1 MSSGRDQ
8 VMAALKINYSFG
20 QRLIRTLRGGDKKST
35 DEVDIDIDVDYDEKY
50 EAIPTTKYQYTELPD
65 AGKCIRIMELQPG
78 HPKSPIICQLREHT
92 LSANDNPYEAL
103 SYVWGDEHQTRITIQ
118 VNDGSLEIGPSL
130 HCALRFLR
138 HPEQKRFLW
147 VDAIC
152 IDQSSFRERSIQV
165 PLMCEIYRNATATI
179 CFLGPEIS
187 TTQTMFTMLEKL
199 AEESKTINE
208 GRLNSAETLPA
219 FVSDLP
225 RHPVRTKVFEEY
237 FADGTIVDIATRTWW
252 HRAWTVQELMLSS
265 NATLMIGKYTI
276 TWDDLCA
283 AVDHGLNM
291 QIWEH
296 VFLGFIVNP
305 VVVPYI
311 SMRALMNRYR
321 LPDQLD
327 TPAVDLTR
335 LLVHCRHRESQ
346 DPRDKIYAVLG
357 ILRDAHSEALKA
369 DAIDAPKVEVGYGKD
384 VREVYRSMS
393 RELVLKANNLDVL
406 GICPKSKLD
415 LPSWVSDWSA
425 TDRIGSPL
433 MQDSL
438 ERTRTTHATKHTK
451 ANARFSSDTSRLIIH
466 GFEVTTITALSDILP
481 VPVMHNTL
489 GSKDSALLEN
499 FIKSLMPKDD
509 SSIPYAALA
518 PDFESTIANKDSRLV
533 TKFGIY
539 LRHTYSSKN
548 FGPSWTA
555 NLLLLASLLIY
566 TLKLVAKMI
575 LFDYRS
581 QVEDNRAVMSIFHT
595 LFAWEKFAAEHEP
608 TNPGIE
614 HSEVY
619 WHTLCSGT
627 YKDPNSPEDTKLIY
641 EHWYNLLQPLRKFVT
656 RYNWLSRAFPSLA
669 IAVYMRATW
678 ATYGDFWPYMV
689 ASQYRRLGKL
699 GNGWLGMMPGDAKV
713 GDIVIL
719 ARGGRVPL
727 VVREEALNG
736 GDVQKR
742 MRFVGEAYVHG
753 IMDGEI
759 WDEEKAREIEIW

>member
-1 MSSGRDQ
+1 
-8 VMAALKINYSFG
+8 
-20 QRLIRTLRGGDKKST
+20 
-35 DEVDIDIDVDYDEKY
+35 
-50 EAIPTTKYQYTELPD
+50 
-65 AGKCIRIMELQPG
+65 MELQPG

-92 LSANDNPYEAL
+92 LSTNDNPYEAL

-327 TPAVDLTR
+327 TSAVDLTR
-335 LLVHCRHRESQ
+335 LLIHCRHRESQ

-357 ILRDAHSEALKA
+357 ILRNSHSEALKA
-369 DAIDAPKVEVGYGKD
+369 DALDAPKVEVGYGKD

-393 RELVLKANNLDVL
+393 RELILKANNLDVL

-451 ANARFSSDTSRLIIH
+451 ANALFSSDTSRLIIH
-466 GFEVTTITALSDILP
+466 GFKVTTITALSDILP

-489 GSKDSALLEN
+489 GSKDSALLEK

-518 PDFESTIANKDSRLV
+518 PDFESTIANKDSRL
-533 TKFGIY
+533 
-539 LRHTYSSKN
+539 
-548 FGPSWTA
+548 
-555 NLLLLASLLIY
+555 
-566 TLKLVAKMI
+566 
-575 LFDYRS
+575 
-581 QVEDNRAVMSIFHT
+581 
-595 LFAWEKFAAEHEP
+595 HEP

-641 EHWYNLLQPLRKFVT
+641 EHWYNLLHPLRKFVT

-742 MRFVGEAYVHG
+742 MRFIGEAYLHG